1 MQLALILLQL
11 LISQWYTQ
19 ALCVSEIT
27 DPHFAFCYEIED
39 VEKEIFQT
47 ETKIKA
53 LTEEAS
59 KRENYYKNYNEDFAN
74 KIKYLEVGFIVLFI
88 NLEKISDGYIG
99 SVCCSSLQ
107 LCFLELCSN
116 VTHLSVI
123 VLKKLLYISGWCFG
137 FFNGQKH
144 LSPSD

>member
-74 KIKYLEVGFIVLFI
+74 KIKRLEVGFIVLFI

-99 SVCCSSLQ
+99 SVCCLSLQ
-107 LCFLELCSN
+107 LFSLELCSN

-123 VLKKLLYISGWCFG
+123 VSKNFSTFQVGVLG
-137 FFNGQKH
+137 FLMVK
-144 LSPSD
+144 SA